1 MLLLFLRQEG
11 GPSQAKKN
19 QALET
24 SVVAPPLPHPARRPG
39 KTLHRSK
46 QNAFPPAKKKN
57 PRAPPFAKSREAHV
71 VLNRQGEF
79 PDRVGVQPIAPGL
92 TWAICFCQRPSE
104 GFLDTGLALFSEA
117 VTLWRLKQGSIPF
130 PPLSEV
136 FSQFVRLPKK
146 HIHVHPSRGLPARM
160 RWPARSRSPAAVP
173 VKRAALEVHSL
184 QGPVHPQGLRQLHAR
199 GLELQNKK
207 PARPTRFF
215 FFGGGEPVVRGSLN
229 IFQTRKHRRK
239 INAHLSWAKKVRC
252 LSDLVG
258 FLGQVMKVILKPS
271 MSQTETSPAAKPSGD
286 WSWIASDSPCGC
298 SCSQEHLANTK
309 SSQKHKLAQ
318 PLFVCKQCTILHW
331 PLPQTRAFAG
341 ARIGDNARAMLQHSN
356 KEFKLRP
363 VLYVFYV

>member
-1 MLLLFLRQEG
+1 MCGYQKNTSTSIQAGVFPLACA
-11 GPSQAKKN
+11 GP
-19 QALET
+19 
-24 SVVAPPLPHPARRPG
+24 
-39 KTLHRSK
+39 
-46 QNAFPPAKKKN
+46 
-57 PRAPPFAKSREAHV
+57 
-71 VLNRQGEF
+71 
-79 PDRVGVQPIAPGL
+79 
-92 TWAICFCQRPSE
+92 
-104 GFLDTGLALFSEA
+104 LAA
-117 VTLWRLKQGSIPF
+117 
-130 PPLSEV
+130 
-136 FSQFVRLPKK
+136 
-146 HIHVHPSRGLPARM
+146 
-160 RWPARSRSPAAVP
+160 
-173 VKRAALEVHSL
+173 
-184 QGPVHPQGLRQLHAR
+184 
-199 GLELQNKK
+199 
-207 PARPTRFF
+207 ARPLLCPSKGRHSRFTVFKVRFTRRDCASSTPEAWSSKTKSPRVRPVFF

-298 SCSQEHLANTK
+298 FCSQEHLANTK